1 MLCTMIDGP
10 AVIAAL
16 RETDERS
23 GGRREAWTD
32 VWAAERS
39 ELDARAQAAAAD
51 AGLIVE
57 RDAFANTWYVLP
69 GDLPGTV
76 LVSSHSDCVPGGG
89 WLDGILGVQAG
100 LGVLAAVARAGV
112 ARSDV
117 TRSDVTGAAAGG
129 DQDHNQPAD
138 RRTLAVV
145 DWADEE
151 GTRFGRSLF
160 GSAAATGALTP
171 RALDELTAADGTPA
185 AEVVSR
191 YGFEPDALGHPS
203 PRLADVG
210 AAVELHIE
218 QGPVL
223 ERERRPVAAVA
234 GCLGVRRRRITFH
247 GTAGHAGALRMAERY
262 DPARAA
268 ARFVTEIMDAAENRE
283 GLATVGELATEPAF
297 ITAVPALCRASLDV
311 RHADR
316 DELEALDAHVTALLD
331 ESRCQADW
339 TEVHRED
346 PVDFDARLIAAA
358 VETVGGGTPL
368 RSGPL
373 HDSASL
379 ARAGVPTVMLF
390 APSIAGV
397 SHARGEDTAEP
408 DLLAALDALDRLVAR
423 LLTAQ

>member
-1 MLCTMIDGP
+1 MIDGQ
-10 AVIAAL
+10 AVITAL

-32 VWAAERS
+32 VWAAERA
-39 ELDARAQAAAAD
+39 ELDDRARRNAGD

-69 GDLPGTV
+69 GDRPGTV

-89 WLDGILGVQAG
+89 WLDGILGVHAG
-100 LGVLAAVARAGV
+100 LGVLGAVARARIAGSGV
-112 ARSDV
+112 AR
-117 TRSDVTGAAAGG
+117 G
-129 DQDHNQPAD
+129 DHELPAAD

-151 GTRFGRSLF
+151 GTRFGRSLL
-160 GSAAATGALTP
+160 GSSAATGALTP
-171 RALDELTAADGTPA
+171 SGLAALTAADGTPGPELVA
-185 AEVVSR
+185 G
-191 YGFEPDALGHPS
+191 YGFDPDALGRPS
-203 PRLADVG
+203 PRLADVT

-223 ERERRPVAAVA
+223 ERERRQVAAVA
-234 GCLGVRRRRITFH
+234 GCLGVRRRRITFR
-247 GTAGHAGALRMAERY
+247 GTAGHAGALRMAERH

-268 ARFVTEIMDAAENRE
+268 ARFITEIMDAAEGRD

-311 RHADR
+311 RHADL
-316 DELEALDAHVTALLD
+316 DQLDALDAHVTALLD
-331 ESRCQADW
+331 ECRCEADW

-346 PVDFDARLIAAA
+346 PVDFDAGLIAAA
-358 VETVGGGTPL
+358 VETVGGGEPL

-390 APSIAGV
+390 APSIGGV

-408 DLLAALDALDRLVAR
+408 DLLVAVEALGRLVAR
-423 LLTAQ
+423 LLGER